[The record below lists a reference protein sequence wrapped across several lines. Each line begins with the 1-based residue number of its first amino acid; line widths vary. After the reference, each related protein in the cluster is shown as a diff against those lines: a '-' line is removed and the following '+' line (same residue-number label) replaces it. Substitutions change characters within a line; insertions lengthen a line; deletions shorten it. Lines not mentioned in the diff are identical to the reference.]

1 MCVLLLSFR
10 GLLTYIDLTES
21 AKLMCCASSQQYPF
35 LHTETLRVWR
45 AGSLK
50 TGSKDVS
57 VSWGLL
63 GVPGKKYSELSQN
76 FICNLLMRLSLRNAK
91 STASDYLTIA
101 NNELEIMW
109 NTLLF
114 RMIPMMADWKTAPLN
129 TNQKLYRMSHE
140 SVSNIDRIHNRITG
154 FVFQY
159 SQP

>member
-1 MCVLLLSFR
+1 
-10 GLLTYIDLTES
+10 
-21 AKLMCCASSQQYPF
+21 
-35 LHTETLRVWR
+35 
-45 AGSLK
+45 
-50 TGSKDVS
+50 
-57 VSWGLL
+57 
-63 GVPGKKYSELSQN
+63 
-76 FICNLLMRLSLRNAK
+76 MRLSLRNAK